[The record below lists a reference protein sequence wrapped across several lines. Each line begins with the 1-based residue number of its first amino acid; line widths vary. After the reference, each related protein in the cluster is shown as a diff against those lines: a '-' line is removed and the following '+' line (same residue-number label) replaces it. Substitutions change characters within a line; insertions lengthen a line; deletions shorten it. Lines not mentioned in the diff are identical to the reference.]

1 MKRNGKRFR
10 NNVLTKKQ
18 YDCHVGLKTI
28 RKSFANDVEIKRV
41 AQQAFPR
48 KIVR

>member
-28 RKSFANDVEIKRV
+28 RKAFRDDDDVKRV

-48 KIVR
+48 KVVR